1 MKVNEIVAES
11 NMVGGKDWAA
21 KLPEG
26 KDPVAIMKK
35 HGINELINQL
45 FMADPVVRKC
55 YTSGITMG
63 NKKNKLSTI
72 FHYYK
77 SKVPTKAEFNSFEKK
92 VEQKLEGSG
101 FTIEYLGKAKE
112 AIDPKA
118 LNADLQINYELIVK
132 KV

>member
-1 MKVNEIVAES
+1 MKVNEIIAES
-11 NMVGGKDWAA
+11 NMVDGKDWAA

-35 HGINELINQL
+35 YGINEFINQL
-45 FMADPVVRKC
+45 FMADPVIRKC

-63 NKKNKLSTI
+63 NKKNKLSTM

-77 SKVPTKAEFNSFEKK
+77 SKIPTKAEFNSFEKK
-92 VEQKLEGSG
+92 VEQKLEGTG

-112 AIDPKA
+112 KHDPKGTG
-118 LNADLQINYELIVK
+118 ADLKIDYELIVK